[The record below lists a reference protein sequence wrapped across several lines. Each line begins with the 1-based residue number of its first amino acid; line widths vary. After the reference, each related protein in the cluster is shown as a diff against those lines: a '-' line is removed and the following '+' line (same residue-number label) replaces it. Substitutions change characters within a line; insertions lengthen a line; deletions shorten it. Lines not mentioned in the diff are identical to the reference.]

1 MSSKTIKASDLKSF
15 AVNVVKEE
23 LQKAQ
28 LREAT
33 DFFAPI
39 KLRSGRIDFIKPK
52 DMGYKRATAPKG
64 QKQFVFKKT
73 IEAGYKDFSDW
84 LLTKFPNRF
93 PEEVK
98 AAYQSNPMALLNWI
112 NQNPTGGMS
121 PFQLRH
127 MWAQMPSIRHGLQSV
142 PKDKVIDPTSGKEVN
157 APEEEEDSEED
168 IENAKNFELV
178 KNLAKQVRDAKESGE
193 EIPGEEEEEIDP
205 KTGRKNQ
212 GGEVT
217 YASLRQDLGGVSTP
231 TVRNVQTAGMNKMK
245 SIVGYEPDEEIS
257 SQDLKTIFSDK
268 TKLIGDET
276 WQTKI
281 EDAADKYVQIL
292 QAADGDIDEFYAAL
306 VGAQIIS
313 QDEIP
318 LIRPQEEKALFH
330 LLELAKEGNVS
341 EAEDLVLQ
349 DLMKSVEDQTPIVLK
364 SFQNVVSK
372 VFHQKVGDDGQP
384 KKKGGRPPGSK
395 NKPKVKTGANV
406 QL

>member
-1 MSSKTIKASDLKSF
+1 MSSKTIKASELKSF
-15 AVNVVKEE
+15 AQTVVKEE
-23 LQKAQ
+23 LEKAK

-52 DMGYKRATAPKG
+52 DMSYKNASAPKG

-84 LLTKFPNRF
+84 LLQKFPNRF

-98 AAYQSNPMALLNWI
+98 TAYQTDPMALLNWI

-127 MWAQMPSIRHGLQSV
+127 MWAQMPAIKHGLQAI
-142 PKDKVIDPTSGKEVN
+142 PKDKMIDPVTGKEVN
-157 APEEEEDSEED
+157 APDEDEDD
-168 IENAKNFELV
+168 IENAKNFEMV
-178 KNLAKQVRDAKESGE
+178 KNLAKQVRDINASGE
-193 EIPGEEEEEIDP
+193 GIPG

-212 GGEVT
+212 TGEAT
-217 YASLRQDLGGVSTP
+217 FDSLTQDLGGVTVP
-231 TVRNVQTAGMNKMK
+231 TVKNIQTSGFNKIK
-245 SIVGYEPDEEIS
+245 GIAGYEPEEEIS
-257 SQDLKTIFSDK
+257 GQDMHTMFHDRT
-268 TKLIGDET
+268 TKMIGDQT

-292 QAADGDIDEFYAAL
+292 QAANGDIDEFYAAL
-306 VGAQIIS
+306 VGARVIS
-313 QDEIP
+313 GDEISM
-318 LIRPQEEKALFH
+318 LRPQEEKAVLH
-330 LLELAKEGNVS
+330 LLDLAKEGNVS

-349 DLMKSVEDQTPIVLK
+349 DLMKSIEDETPIILR
-364 SFQNVVSK
+364 SFQNVVAK
-372 VFHQKVGDDGQP
+372 VFHDKTGDDGKP
-384 KKKGGRPPGSK
+384 VKKGGRPPGSK
-395 NKPKVKTGANV
+395 NKPKVKNDANV